1 MIASR
6 FSPVSRFAC
15 LAGLLIVALT
25 CSGCAAP
32 RESAVAG
39 VYDLDASAVRD
50 LAADGIDDIEDP
62 SQQMAMGMALSML
75 QSLTISLHLEP
86 DGTAFVTGIQPAPS
100 GTWSVDGD
108 RVSALLGVPGA
119 DAARAEAVLRAGTLV
134 VPAGGGMELPF
145 DLVFRKRPEI
155 DPEPV
160 VEPRD
165 VVDPDDIQSE

>member
-108 RVSALLGVPGA
+108 RVSALLGVPGDDA
-119 DAARAEAVLRAGTLV
+119 DRAEAVLRDGTLV